1 MIATLMGIFLFGAT
15 NREYCFSVIISDD
28 NRFEANEVFTVV
40 ARENP
45 PFFTDL
51 QFFVIQNDTVT
62 ITVEDADRTFSEG
75 SFIHAGAIF

>member
-1 MIATLMGIFLFGAT
+1 MITTLMGIFLFGAT

-45 PFFTDL
+45 PSFID
-51 QFFVIQNDTVT
+51 QSFVIQNDTVT

>member
-62 ITVEDADRTFSEG
+62 ITVEDGTFSEG